1 MIEENKK
8 GPTDRVKK
16 LLNAMEQHAWRDRST
31 EWFTP
36 DQFEDIG
43 KKYPEEPVIVRRAL
57 AIREM
62 LMTMSDP
69 KKSGHAHTYEI
80 RSDEL
85 IVGVIALG
93 SLGLGKA
100 FPNYLTDD
108 EKRVATV
115 TSKTEM
121 ALFGHNSVNYR
132 DLLKKGLNGIIQ
144 ECDLHLTIVEKKIH
158 SYETLVKFFENL
170 EQNPSAVPDLSTVK
184 EDMNAI
190 AAEEDEG
197 EFGFRLK
204 TYDTRFDD
212 LFKPISAF
220 LQKGIGSTPESNLY
234 YAQSLKKK
242 LAYKRD
248 LFHNKRDFYNAVKI
262 ACTAVIDF
270 AHRYAELAEKNAAKV
285 KDPTRK
291 AELLEISRVCR
302 KVPAYPAETFH
313 EALQGIYFYHL
324 AQHSC
329 MNQLSL
335 GRLDQSLQPF
345 YQEDEKEKQ
354 RELFECFL
362 IKCAERLIL
371 DSQTFVKQDH
381 ADFASS
387 LMTTPVELD
396 QWAEA
401 NEFLQNI
408 IIGGLTRDGK
418 DAVNDCSSLILEAYQ
433 NTRLYTPTLNA
444 RINKFHLNRGS
455 DKFLKEV
462 AKTVF
467 ITKNGMPVIGNDEAI
482 VKAMTENA
490 RIPAKEANDYVIDGC
505 WEPLLNGTGDWTFR
519 MFGMLTALECAL
531 NGGAGLSS
539 NPSLLRGQKIS
550 YKTPIPDEPGLEGY
564 KKLQENMKNQI
575 RFFTDQAAI
584 SIYSLYLIDQA
595 INPTP
600 LYSAL
605 LEGCMGKGR
614 DKTWGGAKYR
624 LAGLIAAGVPD
635 AVDTLAALKKWVYE
649 KKKFKFSD
657 VTDAL
662 RSSFNA
668 AGDQEKQS
676 LFDDIKNK
684 FRADSPK
691 FGNND
696 KEADD
701 IMKWLLDTYY
711 DCVGKSRELAEEVF
725 LKKPSP
731 QYEKR
736 ITGLRY
742 LAGYSGKS
750 MEEEF
755 GEDFEIKM
763 TAGFGTFELFAL
775 MGGGNAASAD
785 REKAGD
791 PLARNFAPME
801 GTVKYSIGHLLSSFK
816 NFGLDRFAGGV
827 ITDICLEEND
837 LAKDEVQ
844 AVDQISAIVDNFVT
858 NGGNMMTLTISDRQR
873 LQHIYNLCE
882 NARNGDEEAKKEL
895 HKYEH
900 VNVRVAG
907 YQAPFI
913 TLPKQH
919 QLSYIQRP
927 VSPSVEGKR

>member
-16 LLNAMEQHAWRDRST
+16 LLKKMEQHSWKDRST

-36 DQFEDIG
+36 DQFKDIG
-43 KKYPEEPVIVRRAL
+43 KEYPDEPVIVRRAL
-57 AIREM
+57 AIQEM
-62 LMTMSDP
+62 LMTMTDK
-69 KKSGHAHTYEI
+69 KKSENTHTYEI
-80 RSDEL
+80 HDDEL

-100 FPNYLTDD
+100 FPNYLTED
-108 EKRVATV
+108 EKRVASV

-132 DLLKKGLNGIIQ
+132 DLLKKGLIGIIK
-144 ECDLHLTIVEKKIH
+144 ECDSFLADVEKKIN
-158 SYETLVKFFENL
+158 SYENLLKFFGNL
-170 EQNPSAVPDLSTVK
+170 EQHPTATYNISTV
-184 EDMNAI
+184 ENDMNAI
-190 AAEEDEG
+190 LAEESEG
-197 EFGFRLK
+197 ELGFRLK

-212 LFKPISAF
+212 LFKLLPEF
-220 LQKGIGSTPESNLY
+220 LKKAADSTTESNRY
-234 YAQSLKKK
+234 YVQSLKKK
-242 LAYKRD
+242 LTYKRD
-248 LFHNKRDFYNAVKI
+248 LFHDKKDFYNSVKI
-262 ACTAVIDF
+262 ACTAVIE
-270 AHRYAELAEKNAAKV
+270 YAGNYAALAEKTAATIT
-285 KDPTRK
+285 DPKRK

-302 KVPAYPAETFH
+302 KVPAYPAESFH

-324 AQHSC
+324 AQQSC

-345 YQEDEKEKQ
+345 YREDKKTEQ
-354 RELFECFL
+354 LELFECFL

-381 ADFASS
+381 LDFGSN
-387 LMTTPVELD
+387 LMTTPVDLD

-408 IIGGLTRDGK
+408 IIGGLTQDGK
-418 DAVNDCSSLILEAYQ
+418 DAVNDCTFLILEAFQ
-433 NTRLYTPTLNA
+433 DTSLYTPTLNA
-444 RINKFHLNRGS
+444 RINKFHLDGS
-455 DKFLKEV
+455 SSKFLKEV
-462 AKTVF
+462 AKTIF
-467 ITKNGMPVIGNDEAI
+467 ITKNGMPVIGNDEAV
-482 VKAMTENA
+482 VKAMINSG
-490 RIPAKEANDYVIDGC
+490 IPLEEANDYVIDGC

-519 MFGMLTALECAL
+519 MFNMLTTLECAL
-531 NGGAGLSS
+531 NGGATLSS
-539 NPSLLRGQKIS
+539 NQALLRGQKLS
-550 YKTPIPDEPGLEGY
+550 YKTPVPDEPSLKGY
-564 KKLQENMKNQI
+564 ENLQKILKTHI
-575 RFFTDQAAI
+575 RFFTDQAAN
-584 SIYSLYLIDQA
+584 SIYSIYLIDQA

-605 LEGCMGKGR
+605 LEGCMQKGR

-624 LAGLIAAGVPD
+624 LGGIIAAGVPD
-635 AVDTLAALKKWVYE
+635 TINTIAALKKWVYME
-649 KKKFKFSD
+649 KEFKFSD

-668 AGDQEKQS
+668 QGDKEKQC
-676 LFDDIKNK
+676 LFDTIKKK
-684 FRADSPK
+684 FQEDSPK

-696 KEADD
+696 PGLND

-711 DCVGKSRELAEEVF
+711 ECVQESKKLAEEIF
-725 LKKPSP
+725 LKKPLP
-731 QYEKR
+731 KDEKR

-755 GEDFEIKM
+755 GKDFEIKM
-763 TAGFGTFELFAL
+763 TAGFGTFELFVL
-775 MGGGNAASAD
+775 MGDGNAASAD
-785 REKAGD
+785 REKAGA
-791 PLARNFAPME
+791 PLARNFAPQE
-801 GTVKYSIGHLLSSFK
+801 GTVKYSASHLLSSFK
-816 NFGLDRFAGGV
+816 NIGLNRFAGGV

-837 LAKDEVQ
+837 LAKDPKVAE
-844 AVDQISAIVDNFVT
+844 DQIAAIIDNFVK
-858 NGGNMMTLTISDRQR
+858 NGGNMMTLTISDKEK
-873 LQHIYNLCE
+873 LLHIYNLCE
-882 NARNGDEEAKKEL
+882 NARNGDEEAQKEL

-913 TLPKQH
+913 TLPSQH
-919 QLSYIQRP
+919 QLCYIQRP
-927 VSPSVEGKR
+927 VPPSC